1 MTVVC
6 ASAAVTQVPA
16 NANLQQYLNAAN
28 PGDTLVLPPGAS
40 YTGNF
45 TLPVKAPKLATDA
58 DYITITTAGFT
69 QSSSAQRVGPSNAA
83 AMAKIIDPGNGLP
96 AFLAPIYSHYW
107 RLVGLE
113 IFPATPQTAIYD
125 LIAIGSYD
133 SDQDTLDKAPQHFV
147 FDQCYIH
154 GWPNVNFKRGIAMNG
169 GDISVTNSWI
179 SDFHSDFQEGQAL
192 GEGNGPGPFHII
204 NNYLEGAAENIHFG
218 SPPSIPGLIPTA
230 IEIRRNYL
238 YKPLSLKPG
247 NPGFTGYTPWIKN
260 FIEFKNGQDIVI
272 DGNLMENNWVQAPP
286 GNAQLGQAIVLG
298 PRTGG
303 TDYDATVQRVSI
315 TNNVIRHVGGV
326 ITMAGVDDTG
336 AQHIPAN
343 HVTFQNNLVDDIR
356 NDYAYP
362 GVGSMAIEVL
372 GVSNVVIDHNDLFYP
387 SQISY
392 LVASPT
398 DGQFTFTNNIFPFGV
413 GLNSPCG
420 WKSDAVAC
428 MFAGGTISQNVA
440 VGAVADWMPA
450 GTFEPSTMNQ
460 VGFVNLAAGPSDY
473 HNYALSASS
482 PYRGAAAG
490 GSDIGVNIANID
502 NAFATQPGA
511 RRLRF
516 VPVAPCRIADT
527 RNANGAFGGPELAAG
542 STRDFPIPN
551 GSCGLPST
559 AAAYALNV
567 TVVPDAR
574 LGYLTVWPSGQL
586 QPVVSTLNSDGRVK
600 ANAAIVPAGNNGAI
614 SVFVTDSTHLVLDI
628 TGYFEPDGTS
638 AAELQF
644 YPMAPCRV
652 ADTRQG
658 SGPFGA
664 PFLSGGAAAR
674 SFPMQTSSCNVPAAA
689 QAYALNF
696 TAVPHGPLGYITAWP
711 TGQSQPPISTLN
723 ASTGKVTANA
733 AIVSTGTAGAISV
746 YASNDTDLV
755 IDINGYFAP
764 PGSGGLDLFTV
775 APCRVLDTRN
785 PSGSSPFNGMIVT
798 NVGGSSC
805 VPQGNGAQAFVLNAT
820 VVPPGPL
827 GFLTLWP
834 DAQAQP
840 LVSTLNALDAAV
852 TSNMA
857 IVPGANGSIDAFA
870 ANPTQLI
877 LDISG
882 YFAP

>member
-1 MTVVC
+1 MAVVC

-28 PGDTLVLPPGAS
+28 PGDTLVLPAGAS

-45 TLPVKAPKLATDA
+45 VLPVKAPNLGTNA
-58 DYITITTAGFT
+58 DYITIITAGFS
-69 QSSSAQRVGPSNAA
+69 QSSSAQRVSPSNAA

-96 AFLAPIYSHYW
+96 AFQAPVYSHYW

-125 LIAIGSYD
+125 LIDVGSYG

-154 GWPNVNFKRGIAMNG
+154 GWPNVNFKRGIAING
-169 GDISVTNSWI
+169 GDISVTNSYM
-179 SDFHSDFQEGQAL
+179 SDFHSDFQEAQAL
-192 GEGNGPGPFHII
+192 DCGNGPGPFHII
-204 NNYLEGAAENIHFG
+204 NNYLEGAAENILFG
-218 SPPSIPGLIPTA
+218 SPPSIAGLVPTG
-230 IEIRRNYL
+230 IEIRQNHF
-238 YKPLSLKPG
+238 YKPLSLKTGDPS
-247 NPGFTGYTPWIKN
+247 NTGYTPWIKN

-272 DGNLMENNWVQAPP
+272 DGNLMENNWVQAPA

-303 TDYDATVQRVSI
+303 TDYDVVVQRVSI

-336 AQHIPAN
+336 AQHIPSN
-343 HVTFQNNLVDDIR
+343 HITFSNNLVDDIR

-362 GVGSMAIEVL
+362 GVGSLAISVL
-372 GVSNVVIDHNDLFYP
+372 GVSNVVVDHNDLFYP
-387 SQISY
+387 AQVSY
-392 LVASPT
+392 LVVSPA

-420 WKSDAVAC
+420 WKADAVAC
-428 MFAGGTISQNVA
+428 MFPDGTISHNVA

-450 GTFEPSTMNQ
+450 GTFEPASMNQ
-460 VGFVNLAAGPSDY
+460 VGFVNLAGGPSDY

-482 PYRGAAAG
+482 PYRGAATD
-490 GSDIGVNIANID
+490 GSNIGVNFANID
-502 NAFATQPGA
+502 TALTTQPGPK
-511 RRLRF
+511 RLRF
-516 VPVAPCRIADT
+516 VPVTPCRIADT
-527 RNANGAFGGPELAAG
+527 RNANGAFGGPELSG
-542 STRDFPIPN
+542 GNTRDFSVP
-551 GSCGLPST
+551 GSSCGVPAT
-559 AAAYALNV
+559 AAAYSLNV

-586 QPVVSTLNSDGRVK
+586 QPAVSTLNSDGRVK

-614 SVFVTDSTHLVLDI
+614 SVFATDSTQVILDI
-628 TGYFEPDGTS
+628 NGYFEPDGTS
-638 AAELQF
+638 ASELQF
-644 YPMAPCRV
+644 YPMAPCRI

-664 PFLSGGAAAR
+664 PFLSGGATR
-674 SFPMQTSSCNVPAAA
+674 SFPMQTSSCNIPAAA
-689 QAYALNF
+689 QAYSLNF

-711 TGQSQPPISTLN
+711 TGQNKPLISTLN

-733 AIVSTGTAGAISV
+733 AIVSTGTAGGVSV
-746 YASNDTDLV
+746 YASNDTDLL

-764 PGSGGLDLFTV
+764 AGLGGLDLFTV

-785 PSGSSPFNGMIVT
+785 PAGSSPFSGMIVT
-798 NVGGSSC
+798 NVGGGSC
-805 VPQGNGAQAFVLNAT
+805 LPQGSGAQAFVLNAT
-820 VVPPGPL
+820 AVPPGPL

-834 DAQAQP
+834 DTQAQP
-840 LVSTLNALDAAV
+840 LVSTLNAPDGAI

-857 IVPGANGSIDAFA
+857 IVPVTNGSIDAFTSDPA
-870 ANPTQLI
+870 QLI